1 MRSPWCSRN
10 GWEAVGLLLLG
21 SSVFWLNPVGAVA
34 QAVIASCLLVGL
46 TLGR

>member
-1 MRSPWCSRN
+1 MRSRWCSRSD
-10 GWEAVGLLLLG
+10 WETVGLLLLG
-21 SSVFWLNPVGAVA
+21 SSVFWLNPVGAVT